1 MSKENVIIIG
11 AGIAGMEAAIE
22 LNRLGAHVALLE
34 TTDAMGGNVK
44 NWHKLFPDFRNGDD
58 IIKALQQQ
66 VNGMEILYNAAITA
80 ISRSAN
86 QFEISLS
93 SGEKKSAKAILLAT
107 GFDTFDACKKEEYG
121 YGIYDNVI
129 TSVELEKMLRETAT
143 IRTQQGIVPKRVG
156 IIHCVGSRDEKIN
169 NIHCS
174 KLCCVTGVK
183 QAIEIR
189 ELLPDTEVF
198 CFYMDLRMY
207 GRHFEELYLDAQK
220 KKVKFIRGRLS
231 ESFEN
236 PDHSILL
243 KVEDT
248 LIGKPLKMS
257 VDLMVLLVGTTPSKA
272 GLHVIN
278 LLGMENAADGF
289 LKIKDSC
296 LDTNTSSQEGVY
308 FTGTC
313 TGIKSVPETLADA
326 RSAALRV
333 WEYIKEKTK

>member
-1 MSKENVIIIG
+1 MMSKENVIIIG

-22 LNRLGAHVALLE
+22 LNRLGAHVTLLE
-34 TTDAMGGNVK
+34 TTEAMGGNVK
-44 NWHKLFPDFRNGDD
+44 NWYKLFPDFRSGDD

-66 VNGMEILYNAAITA
+66 VNGMEILYNATITA
-80 ISRSAN
+80 IFRVAN
-86 QFEISLS
+86 QFEINLS

-129 TSVELEKMLRETAT
+129 TSVDLEKMLRETAT
-143 IRTQQGIVPKRVG
+143 IRTQQGLVPKRVG

-189 ELLPDTEVF
+189 ELLPDTEIF

-272 GLHVIN
+272 GRHVIN
-278 LLGMENAADGF
+278 LLGLENAADGF
-289 LKIKDSC
+289 LKTKDSY
-296 LDTNTSSQEGVY
+296 LDTNTSSQEGLY

-313 TGIKSVPETLADA
+313 TGIKSIPETLADA
-326 RSAALRV
+326 RAAALRV
-333 WEYIKEKTK
+333 WEYIKEK